1 MTGKAAAIGSSLSP
15 RCGVPTPLAP
25 GVNLGELEGLEPEL
39 EPELELGRTE
49 PEGIEFEA
57 FEFEAFEPEAPN
69 PEAFEPEGIE
79 FEAFEPEAPE
89 ATACRSFR

>member
-39 EPELELGRTE
+39 ELELGLVE
-49 PEGIEFEA
+49 FEAFEFEA

>member
-1 MTGKAAAIGSSLSP
+1 MTGKATAIGSSLSP

-25 GVNLGELEGLEPEL
+25 GVNLGELEGLEAEL
-39 EPELELGRTE
+39 ELELGLV
-49 PEGIEFEA
+49 EFEA